1 MTNQFTYTLKRG
13 DKEYKH
19 SFNINK
25 IIFTVE
31 KDDGDILVVL
41 DDIHERVFEE
51 AIRHPKTGKETGG
64 VSRKREM
71 VQSEITLSG
80 DDVTRFR
87 KLTTIEL

>member
-1 MTNQFTYTLKRG
+1 MTNQFTYTLKEE
-13 DKEYKH
+13 DKEYTN

-31 KDDGDILVVL
+31 KDDGNLLVVL

-51 AIRHPKTGKETGG
+51 AIIHPKTNKPTGG

-71 VQSEITLSG
+71 VQTQVILAG

-87 KLTTIEL
+87 KLTTI